1 MEVLAGAGLI
11 VLLILGAAISMYG
24 VAHPLFNHGHAGTA
38 FLMLMVPGLAIAYV
52 LLHRCPDRA
61 PATTA

>member
-11 VLLILGAAISMYG
+11 VLLILGAISMYG
-24 VAHPLFNHGHAGTA
+24 VPHPLFNHGHAGTA
-38 FLMLMVPGLAIAYV
+38 FLMLIVPGLAIAYV